1 MSKQLEKV
9 RKKIDAYLKG
19 NLSYEKV
26 DELWVEFAKHPELLN
41 DLEIEV
47 GVRDIIKNESVKK
60 YNKIKLLKSSSTWA
74 WCTSV
79 VVIVFLVSGI
89 QFFKFLVNQIFT
101 ILLLK

>member
-74 WCTSV
+74 WYTSV
-79 VVIVFLVSGI
+79 AVIVFLVFGI
-89 QFFKFLVNQIFT
+89 QFFKFQVNQIFT